1 MSIEINFKLIEQLI
15 NKELINIKKL
25 KEKKKN
31 ILYNKI
37 NKNNNININKIIFL
51 YNYFYEL
58 QKDNNKTKLI
68 KQISKNNNI
77 KLFFIISNDVKE
89 YIKHIGYKYIILIGG
104 GAFGAVYSGY
114 QNKKKYSIKLQIY
127 NKNHWCKNKNY
138 NETTFIKETINE
150 YKIGKKLGN
159 HSIGPKVHKTLFI
172 YDKINDKFINVIIME
187 YIKGKTLS
195 EYQYNHKLNKQ
206 EKNKLNNKIDK
217 LHKLNIYHRDLH
229 KSNIMV
235 IKKYNKIDFMII
247 DFGFSNEKKN
257 IIKQLK
263 ERNKKIINKYMNNNK
278 YINNI
283 NIDLFIT
290 INNLIIM
297 KKIIFK

>member
-1 MSIEINFKLIEQLI
+1 
-15 NKELINIKKL
+15 
-25 KEKKKN
+25 
-31 ILYNKI
+31 
-37 NKNNNININKIIFL
+37 
-51 YNYFYEL
+51 
-58 QKDNNKTKLI
+58 
-68 KQISKNNNI
+68 
-77 KLFFIISNDVKE
+77 
-89 YIKHIGYKYIILIGG
+89 
-104 GAFGAVYSGY
+104 
-114 QNKKKYSIKLQIY
+114 
-127 NKNHWCKNKNY
+127 
-138 NETTFIKETINE
+138 
-150 YKIGKKLGN
+150 
-159 HSIGPKVHKTLFI
+159 
-172 YDKINDKFINVIIME
+172 ME

-263 ERNKKIINKYMNNNK
+263 ERNKKIINKYINNNK
-278 YINNI
+278 YIHNI